1 MIDAARP
8 LPPGW
13 AHGAPH
19 GLKLAKGKLYV
30 RAVNPNA
37 AGLQAFMAD
46 RGYALA
52 PRFGRRTV
60 FCLPR
65 FLAIVGT
72 MAFPSRSPL
81 ALAAAVSVLAVAA
94 HAHAQDPAV
103 AVSTLAPP
111 DLFSNPAADTGLPGD
126 LWKDASPGLMRET
139 LPKLGA
145 KPLSPA
151 FADFARRVLATGARA
166 PAGVG
171 DDPEMGGA
179 RALALIALGEAAG
192 AKRVMDRTPG
202 LDQNAALAMAAAEA
216 NLIAGDDDRACA
228 VADALSADRGTGY
241 WLRLR
246 AFCQARAGQTAEAQL
261 TFNLAQQQGKD
272 ADYARLMPALLSGAA
287 PTGGANLRTGI
298 NYALS
303 KKLGL
308 DIQAAAATATP
319 ATRPLLAPPAAD
331 LAAAQ
336 AADWAFLKSAKPG
349 ADFAAAARAA
359 APLIAAMVAA
369 DAPLTDPGLF
379 LRAAL
384 TAGDVKTAQAIR
396 GKMTGD
402 AIPGVGNQDL
412 ALFDAALAASS
423 GGSTDQALDRLVEL
437 GASGGA
443 KSPAQ
448 PAAVVLQ
455 ALGGTL
461 SPEDRATFAGFEGG
475 KSNASAARLALLD
488 AAAVAGRKGEAAVLA
503 LSVAADAGVA
513 GPSAADRARIVAALN
528 RAGLSADARALAVE
542 GLLPA
547 PPAPPAPKPAAKP
560 AAKKK

>member
-1 MIDAARP
+1 
-8 LPPGW
+8 
-13 AHGAPH
+13 
-19 GLKLAKGKLYV
+19 
-30 RAVNPNA
+30 
-37 AGLQAFMAD
+37 
-46 RGYALA
+46 
-52 PRFGRRTV
+52 
-60 FCLPR
+60 
-65 FLAIVGT
+65 
-72 MAFPSRSPL
+72 MAFSPRSPL
-81 ALAAAVSVLAVAA
+81 ALAAAVSVLAAA
-94 HAHAQDPAV
+94 AAQAQEV

-139 LPKLGA
+139 LPKLAA

-151 FADFARRVLATGARA
+151 FAEFARRVLATGARA

-171 DDPEMGGA
+171 DDPEMGGT

-216 NLIAGDDDRACA
+216 SLIAGDDDRACA

-272 ADYARLMPALLSGAA
+272 ADYARLMPALLSGSAS
-287 PTGGANLRTGI
+287 TGGASLRTGI

-303 KKLGL
+303 RKLGL
-308 DIQAAAATATP
+308 DIQAASATATP

-336 AADWAFLKSAKPG
+336 GSDWAFLKSAKPG

-369 DAPLTDPGLF
+369 DAPLADPGLF

-384 TAGDVKTAQAIR
+384 SAGDVKTAQAIR

-402 AIPGVGNQDL
+402 AIPGVSAQDL
-412 ALFDAALAASS
+412 ALFDAALAAAS

-437 GASGGA
+437 GANGGA

-461 SPEDRATFAGFEGG
+461 SPEDRATFAGFEAG
-475 KSNASAARLALLD
+475 KSTASAARLALLD
-488 AAAVAGRKGEAAVLA
+488 AAAAAGRKGEAAVLA
-503 LSVAADAGVA
+503 LSVAADAGAA
-513 GPSAADRARIVAALN
+513 GPAAADRARIVAALN
-528 RAGLSADARALAVE
+528 RAGLAADARALAVE
-542 GLLPA
+542 GLLPTPAA
-547 PPAPPAPKPAAKP
+547 PAKPAGAAPKPAP
-560 AAKKK
+560 KKK

>member
-1 MIDAARP
+1 MGD
-8 LPPGW
+8 
-13 AHGAPH
+13 H
-19 GLKLAKGKLYV
+19 
-30 RAVNPNA
+30 
-37 AGLQAFMAD
+37 
-46 RGYALA
+46 GYALS
-52 PRFGRRTV
+52 PRDRPPTV

-65 FLAIVGT
+65 FLAIVGV
-72 MAFPSRSPL
+72 MAFSPRSPL
-81 ALAAAVSVLAVAA
+81 ALAAALSVLAAA
-94 HAHAQDPAV
+94 AQAQEV

-126 LWKDASPGLMRET
+126 LWNDASPGLMRET
-139 LPKLGA
+139 LPKLA
-145 KPLSPA
+145 TRPLSPA

-179 RALALIALGEAAG
+179 RGLALIALGDAAG

-216 NLIAGDDDRACA
+216 SLIAGDDDRACA
-228 VADALSADRGTGY
+228 VADALGVDRGAGY

-261 TFNLAQQQGKD
+261 TFNLAQQQGPQQGRD

-287 PTGGANLRTGI
+287 PTGGASLRTGV

-303 KKLGL
+303 RKLGL
-308 DIQAAAATATP
+308 DVQAAAATATP
-319 ATRPLLAPPAAD
+319 ATRAVLAPPAAD

-359 APLIAAMVAA
+359 GPLIASMVAA
-369 DAPLTDPGLF
+369 DAPITDPGLF

-384 TAGDVKTAQAIR
+384 AAGDVKTAQAIR

-412 ALFDAALAASS
+412 ALFDAALAAAS

-455 ALGGTL
+455 ALGGAL
-461 SPEDRATFAGFEGG
+461 SPEDRATFAGFDGG
-475 KSNASAARLALLD
+475 KSGASAARLALLD
-488 AAAVAGRKGEAAVLA
+488 SAAAAGRKGEAAVLA
-503 LSVAADAGVA
+503 LSVAAEAGVA

-547 PPAPPAPKPAAKP
+547 PPAPPKPAAKP
-560 AAKKK
+560 APKKK